1 MSFFIVINPLTFMA
15 KKSLVFSVILVKKQ
29 VIKTGTLKNMI
40 NRDLSSIVAI
50 KKSASKT
57 AQLFQAE
64 K

>member
-1 MSFFIVINPLTFMA
+1 MA